1 MGTGCSETGVTDG
14 HKQSGGSWELNL
26 GPLEIYPVLLIGKQ
40 SFRPGDSG
48 VHL

>member
-14 HKQSGGSWELNL
+14 HKQSGGSWDLNL
-26 GPLEIYPVLLIGKQ
+26 GPLEVYPELLKEKP

-48 VHL
+48 ARL